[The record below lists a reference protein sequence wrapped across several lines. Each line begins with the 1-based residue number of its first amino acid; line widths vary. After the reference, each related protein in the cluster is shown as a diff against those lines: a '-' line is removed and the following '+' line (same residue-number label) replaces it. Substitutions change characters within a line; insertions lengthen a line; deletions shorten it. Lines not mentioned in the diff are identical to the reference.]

1 MLFVFVC
8 TLSGGDTWKKHDD
21 VFVEFL
27 SGSKSVLKTRRES
40 EKLMEDDRGKAQLEK
55 IRTPSW
61 RRITKID
68 ISSETG

>member
-8 TLSGGDTWKKHDD
+8 TLSVGDTWKKHDD
-21 VFVEFL
+21 VCVEFL
-27 SGSKSVLKTRRES
+27 GSKSVLKTRRES

-55 IRTPSW
+55 IRTPS
-61 RRITKID
+61 RRSITKID